1 MTTRVWNLLTFCLVL
16 VATSAQAAERP
27 NVILFLVD
35 DMGWMDSSVYGSQ
48 YYETPNM
55 ERLAT
60 QSMLFTDA
68 YALPLC
74 SPTRASILT
83 GQYSSRHGVTSASGH
98 QPPRPEN
105 VSRYP
110 EKASPQ
116 QKLIYANSKNY
127 LDLKYD
133 TLSEVLQGAGYR
145 TAHIGKWHLG
155 LTPEYWPDKHGF
167 DVAFHAQPSP
177 GPPSYFSPY
186 GVHTEGQ
193 PSGKHH
199 MGTITDGPDGEYM
212 TDRLTDEAIAF
223 IEANQKQPFFLNFWQ
238 YGVHG
243 PWGHKE
249 EYTAR
254 YANKKDPRGEQ
265 RNPIMASMLQSIDES
280 LGRLLERLDQLE
292 LTDNTLFIFYSDN
305 GGNFHSNTPG
315 SRQMTNIKPGHP
327 KWDFVQD
334 WKKWAGDEPPTNNAP
349 LREGKGRIYEG
360 GQRVPLMVRW
370 PGHVQPGST
379 SDAVVGPID
388 LYPTILQAT
397 HIEPPRGHII
407 DGESLLPVLEQS
419 GDLQR
424 EAYFTWFPHLIPAV
438 SVRQGDWKLIRRFE
452 PHREYPEVRELYNL
466 KEDIGETN
474 NLAKTHPDKV
484 AELDTLIDQFIAD
497 TGALTPKPNPA
508 YKPSQQAASLSP
520 THGLVARSC
529 ELVEADG
536 LLKVTGTARNPFL
549 GTAQVKMQG
558 PLKCT
563 VTIRAPQGGEG
574 KIQWKTA
581 GQLQFPETGQQVAY
595 NVQPSEDWQTVT
607 IPVPV
612 EGMSGTTRLFLP
624 AENSTIELKSIQFTN
639 KQGSQKRWDFTR
651 LDSASN

>member
-1 MTTRVWNLLTFCLVL
+1 MITRVWTFLTFCLVL
-16 VATSAQAAERP
+16 TVTAVEAADRP
-27 NVILFLVD
+27 NVVLFLVD
-35 DMGWMDSSVYGSQ
+35 DMGWMDSSVYGSE

-55 ERLAT
+55 ERLAK

-110 EKASPQ
+110 AKASPQ
-116 QKLIYANSKNY
+116 QKFIYANSKNY
-127 LDLKYD
+127 LDLEYE
-133 TLSEVLQGAGYR
+133 TLSEVLHDAGYR

-186 GVHTEGQ
+186 GVDNDTEGR
-193 PSGKHH
+193 PSGKNH

-212 TDRLTDEAIAF
+212 TDRLTDEAIHF
-223 IEANQKQPFFLNFWQ
+223 IQANQDQPFFLNLWQ

-280 LGRLLERLDQLE
+280 LGRVLECLDQLE

-305 GGNFHSNTPG
+305 GGNAHSNTPG

-334 WKKWAGDEPPTNNAP
+334 WKKWAGDEPPTNNSP

-370 PGHVQPGST
+370 PGHIEAGTRSE
-379 SDAVVGPID
+379 AVVGPID

-397 HIEPPRGHII
+397 NTEPKRGHIV
-407 DGESLLPVLEQS
+407 DGESILPVLKQTGELKR
-419 GDLQR
+419 D
-424 EAYFTWFPHLIPAV
+424 AYFTWFPHLIPAV

-452 PHREYPEVRELYNL
+452 PHREYPDVRELYNL
-466 KEDIGETN
+466 KKDIGETR
-474 NLAKTHPDKV
+474 NLAKVQPKKV
-484 AELDTLIDQFIAD
+484 AELDALIDQFIAD
-497 TGALTPKPNPA
+497 TGALVPKPNPA
-508 YKPSQQAASLSP
+508 YKAKQQAASLSP
-520 THGLVARSC
+520 TFGLVARSC
-529 ELVEADG
+529 ELEESNG
-536 LLKVTGTARNPFL
+536 LLKVTGTGRNPFL

-558 PLKCT
+558 PLDCT
-563 VTIRAPQGGEG
+563 LTLRAPQGGEG
-574 KIQWKTA
+574 RIQWKTA
-581 GQLQFPETGQQVAY
+581 IQQQFPEAGQEVAFH
-595 NVQPSEDWQTVT
+595 VEPGDDWQTITVE
-607 IPVPV
+607 VPV
-612 EGMSGTTRLFLP
+612 KGMSGTTRLFLP
-624 AENSTIELKSIQFTN
+624 AENSTVELKSIQFSN
-639 KQGSQKRWDFTR
+639 QVGSKKNWDFTQ
-651 LDSASN
+651 LGQ

>member
-1 MTTRVWNLLTFCLVL
+1 
-16 VATSAQAAERP
+16 
-27 NVILFLVD
+27 
-35 DMGWMDSSVYGSQ
+35 
-48 YYETPNM
+48 
-55 ERLAT
+55 
-60 QSMLFTDA
+60 
-68 YALPLC
+68 
-74 SPTRASILT
+74 
-83 GQYSSRHGVTSASGH
+83 
-98 QPPRPEN
+98 
-105 VSRYP
+105 
-110 EKASPQ
+110 
-116 QKLIYANSKNY
+116 
-127 LDLKYD
+127 
-133 TLSEVLQGAGYR
+133 
-145 TAHIGKWHLG
+145 
-155 LTPEYWPDKHGF
+155 
-167 DVAFHAQPSP
+167 
-177 GPPSYFSPY
+177 
-186 GVHTEGQ
+186 
-193 PSGKHH
+193 
-199 MGTITDGPDGEYM
+199 
-212 TDRLTDEAIAF
+212 
-223 IEANQKQPFFLNFWQ
+223 
-238 YGVHG
+238 
-243 PWGHKE
+243 
-249 EYTAR
+249 
-254 YANKKDPRGEQ
+254 
-265 RNPIMASMLQSIDES
+265 
-280 LGRLLERLDQLE
+280 
-292 LTDNTLFIFYSDN
+292 
-305 GGNFHSNTPG
+305 
-315 SRQMTNIKPGHP
+315 
-327 KWDFVQD
+327 
-334 WKKWAGDEPPTNNAP
+334 
-349 LREGKGRIYEG
+349 
-360 GQRVPLMVRW
+360 MVRW

-466 KEDIGETN
+466 KKDIGETK

-508 YKPSQQAASLSP
+508 YKPGPQVTSLSP

-529 ELVEADG
+529 KLEEADG
-536 LLKVTGTARNPFL
+536 LLNVTGTGRNPFL
-549 GTAQVKMQG
+549 GTAQVKMEG
-558 PLKCT
+558 PLECT

-612 EGMSGTTRLFLP
+612 EGMSGTTRLYLP

-639 KQGSQKRWDFTR
+639 KQGSQKRWDFTQ